1 MIKIYREV
9 KYIKI
14 ISKNY
19 QKIIKIYFKKS
30 YFLTFQKFQLIANK
44 QYH

>member
-30 YFLTFQKFQLIANK
+30 YFFSISKIPIDSE
-44 QYH
+44 